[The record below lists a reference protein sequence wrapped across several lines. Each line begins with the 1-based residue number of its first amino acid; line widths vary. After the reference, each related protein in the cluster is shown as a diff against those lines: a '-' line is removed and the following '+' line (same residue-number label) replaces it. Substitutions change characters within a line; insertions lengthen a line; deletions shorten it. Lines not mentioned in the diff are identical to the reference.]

1 MARIF
6 ITGSSDGL
14 GALAAQ
20 RLISQ
25 GHTVVLHAR
34 NAQRAK
40 DAQSRCP
47 GASAVLTADLSSI
60 SETKR
65 LAAEA
70 NALGRFDAV
79 IHNAGIG
86 YQEPCVTTEDGIAR
100 VFVVNSLAPYILTCL
115 MERPK
120 RLVYIS
126 SGLHQ
131 SGDPTLRDLTWEQ
144 RGKRGWNGFQ
154 AYSDSKLHNILLA
167 FGVVRRWKDVCSN
180 ALEPGWVATKMGGP
194 SAPDDMEKA
203 VETQVW
209 LATGEDEKARVSG
222 RYWYHGREKQC
233 SAAARDQRKQDQFLE
248 ECRRISGEDIPA

>member
-1 MARIF
+1 MARIL

-34 NAQRAK
+34 NARRAR
-40 DAQSRCP
+40 DAQARCP
-47 GASAVLTADLSSI
+47 GASAVLTADLSSVA
-60 SETKR
+60 ETKR

-86 YQEPCVTTEDGIAR
+86 YQEPYATTEDGVAR
-100 VFVVNSLAPYILTCL
+100 VFAVNSLAPYILTCL
-115 MERPK
+115 MERPA

-126 SGLHQ
+126 SGLHR
-131 SGDPTLRDLTWEQ
+131 SGDASLQDLAWQ
-144 RGKRGWNGFQ
+144 RRGRGGWNAFQ
-154 AYSDSKLHNILLA
+154 AYSDSKLHNVLLA
-167 FGVVRRWKDVCSN
+167 FAVARRWRDVCSN

-194 SAPDDMEKA
+194 SAPDDMEMA
-203 VETQVW
+203 VETQAW
-209 LATGEDEKARVSG
+209 LAVGEDEKARVSG
-222 RYWYHGREKQC
+222 RFWYHGREREC
-233 SAAARDQRKQDQFLE
+233 LAAARDQEKQDKFLE
-248 ECRRISGEDIPA
+248 ECRRISGVDIPA